1 MADEFDILRVLDL
14 PAMKDILEQP
24 EVDRVIGELVEYKNP
39 LRQNLPR
46 KAGSGHAW
54 LLNRR
59 TPGTTPGAFVSD
71 TDTLVEDT
79 STYERVEFEY
89 KTIAT
94 RGRVTRKAQAVGKTY
109 RNLLADEI
117 EAKTRDF
124 RDFEDWALLWGD
136 TTVDTRQFDGI
147 HKLIPD
153 DQTLAT
159 TTVADGDKLTLS
171 LLDQAIDLCQ
181 GEPNMIIASQRTRR
195 QINALLQAQQRF
207 VDVIEV
213 KGGFKVLSYN
223 NIPIFTSSNIYDDWY
238 FDGTNI
244 IGHTGAT
251 STLYIINTDELWVG
265 VLQEVKYQPLAMVSS
280 QYTEFDIFADECV
293 VVRNPKAHSKI
304 IGISE

>member
-1 MADEFDILRVLDL
+1 MADEFDLMRALDL
-14 PAMKDILEQP
+14 PAIKDILEQP

-39 LRQNLPR
+39 IRQNFPR

-79 STYERVEFEY
+79 SKYERVEFEY

-136 TTVDTRQFDGI
+136 TAVDARQFDGI
-147 HKLIPD
+147 HKLIPTE
-153 DQTLAT
+153 QTIAT
-159 TTVADGDKLTLS
+159 TTAVDGGPLTLS
-171 LLDQAIDLCQ
+171 ILDQAIDKCM
-181 GEPNMIIASQRTRR
+181 GEPNMIITSARTRR
-195 QINALLQAQQRF
+195 QINALIQSQQRF
-207 VDVIEV
+207 VDAVEV
-213 KGGFKVLSYN
+213 KGGFKVMTYN
-223 NIPIFTSSNIYDDWY
+223 GIPIFTSTNVYDDWF

-244 IGHTGAT
+244 VGHTGET
-251 STLYIINTDELWVG
+251 STLYILNTEEVWVG

-293 VVRNPKAHSKI
+293 VVRNPKAHVKI
-304 IGISE
+304 IGIK